1 MTQPHRRRDKR
12 VETPLLVF
20 LENARGVTRD
30 TSPSGAYFWTSGEY
44 TPGQPISFA
53 IELSTAGGKMIW
65 KCKGAVLRTEPRDY
79 MVGVAATITE
89 STIEPAKKG
98 ALQL

>member
-1 MTQPHRRRDKR
+1 MTKPHRRKDKR

-53 IELSTAGGKMIW
+53 IKLHTAGGKMMW
-65 KCKGAVLRTEPRDY
+65 KCKGAVVRTEPREY

-89 STIEPAKKG
+89 STVEPARKG

>member
-1 MTQPHRRRDKR
+1 MTRTHQRKDKR
-12 VETPLLVF
+12 FDTPMLVF

-30 TSPSGAYFWTSGEY
+30 TSPSGAFFWTSGTY

-53 IELSTAGGKMIW
+53 IELKTAGGRMMW
-65 KCKGAVLRTEPRDY
+65 KCKGAVVRTEPRDY

-89 STIEPAKKG
+89 STMEPA
-98 ALQL
+98 

>member
-1 MTQPHRRRDKR
+1 MTRTHQRKDKR
-12 VETPLLVF
+12 FDTPMLVF

-30 TSPSGAYFWTSGEY
+30 TSTSGAFFWTSGTY

-53 IELSTAGGKMIW
+53 IELKTAGGRMMW
-65 KCKGAVLRTEPRDY
+65 KCKGAVVRTEPRDY

-89 STIEPAKKG
+89 STMEPA
-98 ALQL
+98 